1 VRATQLHIVTYRNDP
16 ADAEITSHRL
26 MARAGYIH
34 KISAGLY
41 VYGPLLWRTLGKIKG
56 IVREELAGI
65 GGQEVQL
72 PIMQDQ
78 ALWEKSGRWALY
90 QASRTMLTTTDRR
103 NTTFGLAPTA
113 EEVVTDYAAAT
124 VKSYKQLPLS
134 LYQIHTKFR
143 DEIRPR
149 FGLMR
154 VKEFI
159 MKDAYSFDVDEAG
172 LDASYEAYRKA
183 YVRIFQRCGLEAFGV
198 DADPGD
204 IGGSGS
210 MEFMVAADAGEDS
223 ILIEEGGDYAA
234 NVEKASSRIA
244 PSPSVGE
251 AAQPMRRVSTPDIRT
266 VAQLEAFFPEISADR
281 MIKTVL
287 CKAIHVEG
295 EVPWAVLIRGDQDV
309 NEVKLCNHTG
319 AVSIEMLTDAEIVK
333 LTGAQPGFAGPV
345 GLPEAFSV
353 VADDSVRGMTNVLCG
368 ANATDVHLLDV
379 NLGRDCATPGFADVR
394 LARVGE
400 AGPRTGAPLVERR
413 GIEVGHIFK
422 LGTKYSAAMG
432 ATFAGPNGK
441 PSPFVMGCYGIGV
454 SRVAAAAVE
463 QRSDDRGIVWP
474 IPIAPFE
481 VVVAPLKIQ
490 DDAQRTAA
498 EALYEALGAAG
509 VDVLLDDRKM
519 GAGAK
524 LKDSE
529 LMGFSIM
536 VVVGRGLAA
545 DGTVE
550 VRNRTTDGEKVSVPV
565 DDVADLVVE
574 MVRVGRRGGLPAE

>member
-1 VRATQLHIVTYRNDP
+1 
-16 ADAEITSHRL
+16 
-26 MARAGYIH
+26 
-34 KISAGLY
+34 
-41 VYGPLLWRTLGKIKG
+41 
-56 IVREELAGI
+56 
-65 GGQEVQL
+65 
-72 PIMQDQ
+72 
-78 ALWEKSGRWALY
+78 
-90 QASRTMLTTTDRR
+90 
-103 NTTFGLAPTA
+103 
-113 EEVVTDYAAAT
+113 
-124 VKSYKQLPLS
+124 
-134 LYQIHTKFR
+134 
-143 DEIRPR
+143 
-149 FGLMR
+149 
-154 VKEFI
+154 
-159 MKDAYSFDVDEAG
+159 
-172 LDASYEAYRKA
+172 
-183 YVRIFQRCGLEAFGV
+183 
-198 DADPGD
+198 
-204 IGGSGS
+204 
-210 MEFMVAADAGEDS
+210 
-223 ILIEEGGDYAA
+223 
-234 NVEKASSRIA
+234 
-244 PSPSVGE
+244 
-251 AAQPMRRVSTPDIRT
+251 
-266 VAQLEAFFPEISADR
+266 
-281 MIKTVL
+281 
-287 CKAIHVEG
+287 
-295 EVPWAVLIRGDQDV
+295 
-309 NEVKLCNHTG
+309 
-319 AVSIEMLTDAEIVK
+319 
-333 LTGAQPGFAGPV
+333 
-345 GLPEAFSV
+345 
-353 VADDSVRGMTNVLCG
+353 
-368 ANATDVHLLDV
+368 V

>member
-1 VRATQLHIVTYRNDP
+1 MVSKIFHA
-16 ADAEITSHRL
+16 
-26 MARAGYIH
+26 H

-41 VYGPLLWRTLGKIKG
+41 VYGPLLWRTLGKIKS
-56 IVREELAGI
+56 IVREELASI

-78 ALWEKSGRWALY
+78 ALWEKSGRWELY

-103 NTTFGLAPTA
+103 STTFGLAPTA

-124 VKSYKQLPLS
+124 VNSYKQLPLS

-223 ILIEEGGDYAA
+223 ILIEEGGEYAA
-234 NVEKASSRIA
+234 NVEKASSRVA
-244 PSPSVGE
+244 ASPSVGE
-251 AAQPMRRVSTPDIRT
+251 AARPLQRVSTPGIRT
-266 VAQLEAFFPEISADR
+266 VAQLETFFPEISADR

-287 CKAIHVEG
+287 CKAIHIDG

-309 NEVKLCNHTG
+309 NEVKLSNHTG
-319 AVSIEMLTDAEIVK
+319 GVSVEMLTDAEIVK

-353 VADDSVRGMTNVLCG
+353 VADESVRGMVNVLCG
-368 ANATDVHLLDV
+368 ANDTDVHLIDV
-379 NLGRDCATPGFADVR
+379 NLGRDCPLPGFADVR

-400 AGPRTGAPLVERR
+400 PGPQTGAPLVERR

-432 ATFAGPNGK
+432 ATFAGQNGK
-441 PSPFVMGCYGIGV
+441 PAPFVMGCYGIGV

-490 DDAQRTAA
+490 DDAQRAAA
-498 EALYEALGAAG
+498 EALYEALAAAG
-509 VDVLLDDRKM
+509 IDVLLDDRKM

-524 LKDSE
+524 LKDCE

-536 VVVGRGLAA
+536 IVVGRGLAA

-550 VRNRTTDGEKVSVPV
+550 VRNRTKDGEKRSLP
-565 DDVADLVVE
+565 VADVPSAVVE
-574 MVRVGRRGGLPAE
+574 MVRAGRRGMLPAE